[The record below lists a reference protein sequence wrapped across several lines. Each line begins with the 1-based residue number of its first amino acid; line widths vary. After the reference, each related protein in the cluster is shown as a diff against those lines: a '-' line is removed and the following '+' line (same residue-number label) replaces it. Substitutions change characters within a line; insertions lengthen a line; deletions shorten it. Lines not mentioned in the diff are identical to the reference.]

1 MPPVAY
7 CRGTRPSQAVV
18 ASLLRCIRVARLIS
32 IAARLCPAS
41 MEDIRAWYRS
51 LVAADAIKAPA
62 PPTAGSVMELHEI
75 RYFLALCDTL
85 NFTRAAEQCELAPVL
100 RAIVSRG
107 SSCGSGSADV
117 EDVVQDILLAIHLKR
132 HTWDERRPL
141 LPWVRA
147 IARNKFVD
155 NLRKRD
161 RHVRV
166 PLDDIAERLADTR
179 SFDDTSGIDVSRM
192 LATLKKRQ
200 RQIVQAISI
209 EGTSASQIA
218 GRLAMTEGAVR
229 VALHRALHSLA
240 KAVRNST

>member
-1 MPPVAY
+1 MPEANRHERPRTAI
-7 CRGTRPSQAVV
+7 TRTSQNEG
-18 ASLLRCIRVARLIS
+18 R
-32 IAARLCPAS
+32 
-41 MEDIRAWYRS
+41 W
-51 LVAADAIKAPA
+51 
-62 PPTAGSVMELHEI
+62 TELM
-75 RYFLALCDTL
+75 
-85 NFTRAAEQCELAPVL
+85 RAANRGDASAYQRVLAELAPVL

-147 IARNKFVD
+147 IASNKFVD

>member
-1 MPPVAY
+1 MPEANRHERPRTAI
-7 CRGTRPSQAVV
+7 TRTSQNEG
-18 ASLLRCIRVARLIS
+18 R
-32 IAARLCPAS
+32 
-41 MEDIRAWYRS
+41 W
-51 LVAADAIKAPA
+51 
-62 PPTAGSVMELHEI
+62 TELM
-75 RYFLALCDTL
+75 
-85 NFTRAAEQCELAPVL
+85 RAANRGDASAYQRVLAELAPVL

>member
-1 MPPVAY
+1 MPEANRHERPRTAI
-7 CRGTRPSQAVV
+7 TRTSQNEG
-18 ASLLRCIRVARLIS
+18 R
-32 IAARLCPAS
+32 
-41 MEDIRAWYRS
+41 W
-51 LVAADAIKAPA
+51 
-62 PPTAGSVMELHEI
+62 TELM
-75 RYFLALCDTL
+75 
-85 NFTRAAEQCELAPVL
+85 RAANRGDASAYQRVLAELAPVL

-192 LATLKKRQ
+192 LATLKERQ

-209 EGTSASQIA
+209 EGTSASQLA

>member
-1 MPPVAY
+1 MPEASRHERPRTAI
-7 CRGTRPSQAVV
+7 TRTSQNEG
-18 ASLLRCIRVARLIS
+18 R
-32 IAARLCPAS
+32 
-41 MEDIRAWYRS
+41 W
-51 LVAADAIKAPA
+51 
-62 PPTAGSVMELHEI
+62 TELM
-75 RYFLALCDTL
+75 
-85 NFTRAAEQCELAPVL
+85 RAANSGDASAYQRVLVELAPVL

-147 IARNKFVD
+147 IASNKFVD

>member
-1 MPPVAY
+1 M
-7 CRGTRPSQAVV
+7 SQASHESRSTAVSRT
-18 ASLLRCIRVARLIS
+18 SLHEERW
-32 IAARLCPAS
+32 AALMHAANRG
-41 MEDIRAWYRS
+41 D
-51 LVAADAIKAPA
+51 ADAYRR
-62 PPTAGSVMELHEI
+62 L
-75 RYFLALCDTL
+75 LA
-85 NFTRAAEQCELAPVL
+85 ELAPVL
-100 RAIVSRG
+100 RAIVARG
-107 SSCGSGSADV
+107 FSYGSGFADV

-161 RHVRV
+161 RHARV
-166 PLDDIAERLADTR
+166 PLDDVAERLADTR

-192 LATLKKRQ
+192 LATLRERQ
-200 RQIVQAISI
+200 RRIVQAISI

-218 GRLAMTEGAVR
+218 GQLAMTEGAIR

-240 KAVRNST
+240 KAVRDAT